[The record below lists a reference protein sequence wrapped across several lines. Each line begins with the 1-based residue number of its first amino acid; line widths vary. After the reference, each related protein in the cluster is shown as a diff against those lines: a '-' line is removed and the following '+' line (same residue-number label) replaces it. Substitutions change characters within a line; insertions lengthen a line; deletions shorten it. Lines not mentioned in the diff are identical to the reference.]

1 MEETGVSLLQAVGIA
16 VIVILVVA
24 GLAISSKASLGNK
37 ITDQQNRITSEFDGS
52 AIGGTP

>member
-37 ITDQQNRITSEFDGS
+37 ITDQQNRITGEFDGS

>member
-16 VIVILVVA
+16 VIVVLVVA
-24 GLAISSKASLGNK
+24 GLAISSKNSMGNK
-37 ITDQQNRITSEFDGS
+37 ITQQETRISGEFNGT